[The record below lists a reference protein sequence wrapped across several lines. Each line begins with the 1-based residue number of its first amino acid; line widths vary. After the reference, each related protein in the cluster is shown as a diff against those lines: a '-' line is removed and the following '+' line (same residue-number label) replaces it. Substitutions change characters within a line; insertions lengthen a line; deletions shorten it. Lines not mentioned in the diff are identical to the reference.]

1 MGWAEVWRG
10 PEHCYFG
17 HDAMRGLQL
26 EKHATGL
33 DTGCCYGN
41 QLSAVV
47 LTAAGCEQLQVDAL
61 AEHSVGKMKKK
72 KKKGGERGKEG
83 KEGKSGKGGKGGEAA
98 GKEAKKTR

>member
-33 DTGCCYGN
+33 DTGCCYGKK
-41 QLSAVV
+41 
-47 LTAAGCEQLQVDAL
+47 LTALRLAAGEPHAFVAVDAL
-61 AEHSVGKMKKK
+61 REYAKP
-72 KKKGGERGKEG
+72 GG
-83 KEGKSGKGGKGGEAA
+83 
-98 GKEAKKTR
+98 